1 MMKEYKIALI
11 IMVIIIVLL
20 ISGIIKIQI
29 RDNTNLLKNQTVKFT
44 LISGEG
50 EEIGTLKVDI
60 TDGENNET
68 K

>member
-1 MMKEYKIALI
+1 MKEYKIALI